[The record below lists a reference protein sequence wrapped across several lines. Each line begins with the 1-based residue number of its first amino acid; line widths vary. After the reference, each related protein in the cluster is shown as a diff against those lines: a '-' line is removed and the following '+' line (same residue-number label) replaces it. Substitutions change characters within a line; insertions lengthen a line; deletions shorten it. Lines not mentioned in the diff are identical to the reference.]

1 MMSITNQDRTP
12 LASVAIADDDER
24 KRRYNLENQQRK
36 PTFTNDYNK
45 RKGPNFGLQNCNSN
59 SQQRYG
65 NNSSQP
71 YNRNQNFNNQNPN
84 PGQNQRS
91 GQNS

>member
-24 KRRYNLENQQRK
+24 KRQYNRENQQRK
-36 PTFTNDYNK
+36 LTFTNDYK
-45 RKGPNFGLQNCNSN
+45 RKGPNFGFQNCNSN
-59 SQQRYG
+59 SQQRYD

-71 YNRNQNFNNQNPN
+71 YNRNQTFQY
-84 PGQNQRS
+84 S
-91 GQNS
+91 EL